1 MATAENKLASRNL
14 FLLFAGLVLAAAPH
28 TERLPWW
35 VNTWMALFF
44 AWRMALVMNGGKL
57 PHRAWLV
64 MLALGGIAGV
74 FITFRTVF
82 GRDPGVTLLV
92 MLAALKLL
100 EMKGLRDVFVVV
112 FLAYFMALTNFFYS
126 QTIAMGVLML
136 TTVVAITASLVAF
149 NDPEGRPKDTLRTAT
164 MLLLQASPLMLVL
177 FFLFPRVSGPLWGSP
192 QDAFTGVSGLSDSM
206 SPGLLSR
213 LSLSDSIA
221 FRVKFLG
228 REPNRRE
235 LYWRGPVFWRFDGKT
250 WRGGNLR
257 LGDERFDYR
266 GNPIDYEVTLEP
278 HNRNWMFALDL
289 AASVPDNSRITR
301 DYEMLAVA
309 PVRNRMRY
317 RVRSYT
323 QYRAG
328 AAADPSDLGVA
339 LRIPPVGNSRA
350 RELAEE
356 WRRKAGPGMEKN
368 AEIVRQALQFFR
380 TGRYEYTLTPPLL
393 GANPVDEFLFD
404 ARQGFC
410 EHFSSAFAFL
420 MRAAGVPSRV
430 VTGYQGGE
438 INAVDGYMVVR
449 QSDAHAWDEVWLP
462 ESGWVRI
469 DPTAAAAPL
478 RLESGLAAAV
488 PQTDELPLL
497 IRANLGWLRSLRFE
511 WEALTNQWNQW
522 VLGYNFDRQREVLSF
537 LGVRSPDWR
546 ALALL
551 LFWSVAGVVGLTALW
566 LFGRIRRIDPVQ
578 RAWIAFCR
586 KLEHAGYARRP
597 SEGPLDFGSRAS
609 GALPQRAETIAQI
622 ARLYAELRY
631 GQTRSVEDAS
641 RLRSLVRTFTP

>member
-551 LFWSVAGVVGLTALW
+551 LFWSVAAVVGLTALW

>member
-257 LGDERFDYR
+257 LGDERFDYS

-551 LFWSVAGVVGLTALW
+551 LFWSVAAVVGLTALW

-578 RAWIAFCR
+578 QAWIAFCR

-609 GALPQRAETIAQI
+609 GALPQRAEAIAKI